1 MPMPKSVTKI
11 TKDGVTFK
19 SNVDRAQYTIKELT
33 RAALRDVAKFIR
45 KRMIEKLKKLP
56 GMKRSKRIYKSTQ
69 YWVRSIEADL
79 QIGFGNSKK
88 GTTGDTWYAMQQELG
103 TKNQPKRGVMR
114 STVMENIDE
123 IKKIQGRYLS
133 AINDEN
139 VASGLISDEEYR
151 SGEGEE

>member
-114 STVMENIDE
+114 STVMENLDE

>member
-45 KRMIEKLKKLP
+45 KRMIAKLKKLP

-88 GTTGDTWYAMQQELG
+88 GTTGDTWYAIQQELG

-114 STVMENIDE
+114 STVMENLDE